1 VEVFGNVE
9 SRKNILWK
17 KLQELDV
24 LAEVRSLTLEERD
37 QKALTQAEIEK
48 TLLMEEICWRQKSRV
63 LWLKEGDHNTR
74 FFHKVANS
82 HKINNSIVNLRVNGV
97 LTNDKGV
104 IKECITQ
111 FYK

>member
-1 VEVFGNVE
+1 VEAFGNVE

-24 LAEVRSLTLEERD
+24 QVEVRSLTLEERD
-37 QKALTQAEIEK
+37 QRALTQAEIEK
-48 TLLMEEICWRQKSRV
+48 TLLMEEIFWRQKSRV

-74 FFHKVANS
+74 FFHKVANC
-82 HKINNSIVNLRVNGV
+82 HRRNNSIVNLRVNGV

-104 IKECITQ
+104 IKKCITQ